1 MDKQFSKSFFLI
13 SFLPAIA
20 YWYLDEYY
28 PVRVAI
34 AGGLAL
40 AILEIAA
47 EKILFKHVHTISKA
61 NFFLILFLGG
71 LSLLGEEGVWFR
83 LQPALTGI
91 GISSFM
97 FYRIKVGRGL
107 LEEFLEGLPLKS
119 KPPLFFVT
127 SMERHLTYYFF
138 VTGLFMAYVAIFES
152 VDTWIFFKTIGN
164 YILFGVFYIFEIFWS
179 RKLAKDYARA
189 KREKEVLAST
199 KP

>member
-138 VTGLFMAYVAIFES
+138 VTGLFMAYVAICES